1 MTEYKDN
8 WREIAKAS
16 EKDPKVMDILENGP
30 RSLTQAWL
38 LQAMRYKY
46 CLLYTSPS
54 PRDLSTSRMPSSA

>member
-16 EKDPKVMDILENGP
+16 EKGPKVIDILENGP

-46 CLLYTSPS
+46 GRS
-54 PRDLSTSRMPSSA
+54 DK

>member
-16 EKDPKVMDILENGP
+16 EKVPKVIDILENGP

-46 CLLYTSPS
+46 GRTQ
-54 PRDLSTSRMPSSA
+54 